1 MKYRYAL
8 SILLSIV
15 VSGCSGITI
24 SGISLEQGNH
34 HVVIGNTVL
43 ANKLDFSRS
52 QSELQH
58 GYLHASV
65 DVTNKTDAAI
75 SLSYR
80 FYWYDGSGLEISHSL
95 PTLQTLNIKPHQ
107 RLSLQAL
114 APTTTAAQYR
124 IVVHDTQ
131 HEATVDNIIKV
142 IK

>member
-8 SILLSIV
+8 SILLAV
-15 VSGCSGITI
+15 LVTGCSGITI
-24 SGISLEQGNH
+24 PGISLEQGNH
-34 HVVIGNTVL
+34 HVVIGNTIL

-52 QSELQH
+52 QTELQG

-80 FYWYDGSGLEISHSL
+80 FYWYDGSGLEICHSI
-95 PTLQTLNIKPHQ
+95 PTLQTLIIKPNQ

-114 APTTTAAQYR
+114 APTTAATQYR
-124 IVVHDTQ
+124 IVVRDTQ
-131 HEATVDNIIKV
+131 N
-142 IK
+142 